1 MLYGFALLLSATIG
15 SATVLFVSS
24 SLAHV
29 IEEKEST
36 FVRNQERVQSETV
49 RLSSRLMSMVDLY
62 EGNWTFRRQEI
73 IPLSRYRDELRRH
86 DGVAVSG
93 ADLSATPF
101 LLAVTP
107 GTIQNTTELG
117 TMLHIVRGISA
128 APAFDLHRD
137 ITVSGFVY
145 SPDRSFL
152 AAAPVRPPFDPANV
166 KAQGVPAFI
175 RSQTDRVEP
184 LLEHRTSEVLRAKR
198 PIWSSVKDP
207 VHRQILA
214 EIVLPVFRG
223 RQRMA
228 TIVATIPTDQ
238 FLQYFMRSSRP
249 DGFFVLDSSELR
261 PIANVSRSPTDAR
274 LLAAVEAAASRLKG
288 TGDTRTV
295 IRNGLTFI
303 VAQRIDGPGWIAV
316 YALFDWK
323 EVASSMRGDIE
334 AALLLCVAALALL
347 WTGVAYFDRR
357 VAKPFERDAEKL
369 VEAEQFNR
377 SIVDTAPVGIAVFDL
392 AQRSIVLENAVAKH
406 LLTGPDAAEHLRFYE
421 TAVCDRRETARALPD
436 NPTPQHNFFEMRWTS
451 GAGDSYIGVAS
462 SATRFRGHDAVLFG
476 LVDITERKAAETMLI
491 EARRAADRA
500 NKEKSMFIA
509 IMSHE
514 IRTPVHGVTGHLEL
528 LERGELDDRQRE
540 HVMMIRRAFDS
551 LDSLIGD
558 LLDATQIEAN
568 ALTIN
573 PQSICLNRVVEHCAQ
588 QFAPTVQGR
597 NLALHCYTDPELDRL
612 LEGDDHRLMQI
623 LQNLVNNA
631 AKFTQHGWITVSTRL
646 LSQDG
651 RSKWVR
657 IEVADTGIGIPS
669 ALQAMVF
676 KPLTQ
681 ADASISRRFGGSGLG
696 LFLCRSLAELMGGRI
711 TLNSEPDVGSV
722 FGIELPLCAP
732 EDTGVADMPPL
743 TNVSIDIVSK
753 DRRLVQML
761 RGRLERWGATL
772 VQNEDDIDVPDIR
785 IAATDHDE
793 ADDSRVTAYAPPPR
807 FGTIQI
813 TPRGPVTPAPSA
825 DGLTVTPYSS
835 DTLLSALLTLA
846 GNAASGPDS
855 PVRDARG
862 DTSGLE
868 ILTAEDDPVNRVLIA
883 HQLEALGFTSVRSA
897 NDGREAL
904 EMWLERRPDAV
915 ITDIGMPYLD
925 GVGLL
930 DEIRRRDPHAFVI
943 ATTAAGA
950 DDIAPEAATRFS
962 RIMRKPVLL
971 ADLNDALQRA
981 SAIKASARSGQD
993 WSAAAPVTRVD
1004 DALRGVFAESWP
1016 RDYRSIRQA
1025 LASRDRSRSRR
1036 SLHRLQGALL
1046 AMGLDAE
1053 AAECLSLQSLC
1064 AESRWEAL
1072 SAKFEELAAAL
1083 SEIVAANS

>member
-62 EGNWTFRRQEI
+62 EGNWTFREQEI

-152 AAAPVRPPFDPANV
+152 AAAPVQPPFDTANV
-166 KAQGVPAFI
+166 EKQGVPAFI
-175 RSQTDRVEP
+175 RSQTGRVEP
-184 LLEHRTSEVLRAKR
+184 LLEHRTSEVLRAER

-207 VHRQILA
+207 VHQQILA

-274 LLAAVEAAASRLKG
+274 LLVALEAAASRLKG

-295 IRNGLTFI
+295 IRHGLTFI
-303 VAQRIDGPGWIAV
+303 VAQRIVGPGWIAV
-316 YALFDWK
+316 YVFDWK
-323 EVASSMRGDIE
+323 DIANSMRGDIE

-377 SIVDTAPVGIAVFDL
+377 SIVDTAPVGIAVFDP
-392 AQRSIVLENAVAKH
+392 AQRSIVLENAVARH
-406 LLTGPDAAEHLRFYE
+406 LLAGPDAAEHRRFYE
-421 TAVCDRRETARALPD
+421 TAVRDRRETALALPD

-476 LVDITERKAAETMLI
+476 LIDITERKAAETMLI

-573 PQSICLNRVVEHCAQ
+573 PQPICLNRVVEHCAQ

-597 NLALHCYTDPELDRL
+597 NLALYCYTDPELDRL

-623 LQNLVNNA
+623 LQNLVSNA
-631 AKFTQHGWITVSTRL
+631 AKFTQHGWITLSTRL
-646 LSQDG
+646 LSHDG
-651 RSKWVR
+651 RVKWVR

-711 TLNSEPDVGSV
+711 TLKSEPDVGSV

-732 EDTGVADMPPL
+732 EETEVADMPPL
-743 TNVSIDIVSK
+743 PNVSIDIVSE
-753 DRRLVQML
+753 DRRLAQML
-761 RGRLERWGATL
+761 RGRLERWGAK
-772 VQNEDDIDVPDIR
+772 VVRNEDDIDVPDIR
-785 IAATDHDE
+785 IAATDQGE
-793 ADDSRVTAYAPPPR
+793 ADNSPATTDALPPR
-807 FGTIQI
+807 FGTIRI

-846 GNAASGPDS
+846 GKAASGPGK
-855 PVRDARG
+855 PVPGARG
-862 DTSGLE
+862 DASGLD

-904 EMWLERRPDAV
+904 QMWIECRPDAV

-930 DEIRRRDPHAFVI
+930 DEIRRRDPDAFVI

-971 ADLNDALQRA
+971 ADLNDALQMA
-981 SAIKASARSGQD
+981 SASKAPARSGQGR
-993 WSAAAPVTRVD
+993 SAAAPVTRVD
-1004 DALRGVFAESWP
+1004 DALRGVFVESWP
-1016 RDYRSIRQA
+1016 REYRSIRQA
-1025 LASRDRSRSRR
+1025 LASRDRNRGRR

>member
-62 EGNWTFRRQEI
+62 EGNWTFRQQEI
-73 IPLSRYRDELRRH
+73 IPLSRYQEELRRH

-152 AAAPVRPPFDPANV
+152 AAAPVRPPFDTANV
-166 KAQGVPAFI
+166 KKQGVPAFI

-184 LLEHRTSEVLRAKR
+184 LLEHRTSEVLRAER

-274 LLAAVEAAASRLKG
+274 LLAAVEATAFRLKG

-303 VAQRIDGPGWIAV
+303 VAQRIDGPGWIAAYV
-316 YALFDWK
+316 FDWK
-323 EVASSMRGDIE
+323 DVASSMRGDIE

-392 AQRSIVLENAVAKH
+392 AQRSIVLENAVARH
-406 LLTGPDAAEHLRFYE
+406 LLAGPDAAGHLRFYE
-421 TAVCDRRETARALPD
+421 TAVRDRRETALALPD

-451 GAGDSYIGVAS
+451 GAGESYIGVAS

-476 LVDITERKAAETMLI
+476 LIDITERKAAETMLI

-551 LDSLIGD
+551 LDSLIRD

-573 PQSICLNRVVEHCAQ
+573 PQPICLNRVVEHCAQ

-623 LQNLVNNA
+623 LQNLVSNA
-631 AKFTQHGWITVSTRL
+631 AKFTQHGWITLSTRL
-646 LSQDG
+646 LSHDG
-651 RSKWVR
+651 RNTWVR

-711 TLNSEPDVGSV
+711 TLKSEPDVGSV
-722 FGIELPLCAP
+722 FGIEVPLCAP
-732 EDTGVADMPPL
+732 EETGVADTPPL
-743 TNVSIDIVSK
+743 TNVSIDIVSE
-753 DRRLVQML
+753 DRRLARIL
-761 RGRLERWGATL
+761 RGRLERWGAK
-772 VQNEDDIDVPDIR
+772 VIQNEDDIDVPDIR
-785 IAATDHDE
+785 IAATDHGE
-793 ADDSRVTAYAPPPR
+793 ADHSRATTDAPTPR
-807 FGTIQI
+807 FGTILI
-813 TPRGPVTPAPSA
+813 TPRGPVTPAPGL
-825 DGLTVTPYSS
+825 DGLKVTLYSS

-846 GNAASGPDS
+846 GKAASGPGK
-855 PVRDARG
+855 PVPDAPG
-862 DTSGLE
+862 GASGLD

-897 NDGREAL
+897 KDGREAL
-904 EMWLERRPDAV
+904 RMWIERRPDAV

-930 DEIRRRDPHAFVI
+930 DEIRRRDPGAFVI

-962 RIMRKPVLL
+962 LIMRKPVLL
-971 ADLNDALQRA
+971 ADLNDALQTA
-981 SAIKASARSGQD
+981 SAIKAPARSAQD
-993 WSAAAPVTRVD
+993 RSAAAPVTRVD
-1004 DALRGVFAESWP
+1004 DALRGVFVESWP
-1016 RDYRSIRQA
+1016 REYRSIRQA
-1025 LASRDRSRSRR
+1025 LASRDRNRSRR

-1053 AAECLSLQSLC
+1053 AAECVSLQSLC